1 MIRRPPRST
10 RTDTLFPYTT
20 LFRFASFRT
29 RQDALQTVT
38 TLFQQK
44 VGALSV
50 ATLRELAAALQRPQP
65 DAEHLAKA
73 VVQAASDTSTIRT
86 LAGGGLGTLLA
97 EPIAR
102 AQIGRAHV

>member
-1 MIRRPPRST
+1 MT
-10 RTDTLFPYTT
+10 Q
-20 LFRFASFRT
+20 ASFRT

-65 DAEHLAKA
+65 DADHLDKA
-73 VVQAASDTSTIRT
+73 VVQADSDTSTIRT
-86 LAGGGLGTLLA
+86 LAVGGLGPLLA
-97 EPIAR
+97 DPTAR
-102 AQIGRAHV
+102 PRAYAVRVDDAGAAWGIG